1 MQLQSKWRNTTVI
14 SVENAVKEMKEQ
26 VSGINGRL
34 DTAEEKLSMINVEN
48 KMMRNR
54 VNELEPIKDAGT

>member
-1 MQLQSKWRNTTVI
+1 MQLQSTWRNTTVI
-14 SVENAVKEMKEQ
+14 SVENALKEIKEQ